1 MQRICVAGVGAVGAT
16 IAARLSAAGHTV
28 NLLARGER
36 LAELR
41 REGLRVDFPDH
52 RFTARLTVSERPDF
66 GVQDIVFVAVKAQ
79 GLPGLLPTL
88 GPLIGP
94 HTLVAPLVNGIP
106 WWYFQSAGGAFAGE
120 PVLAVDPTGA
130 LRDAIPASRLVG
142 CVAYLT
148 SQLLPSGIVSAM
160 GGQRLAVGEIAHGR
174 SARVEAFAALLSA
187 AGISAQASANIR
199 DELWTKV
206 ALNLATNP
214 LSVVT
219 ESTLADQFTDPQ
231 LLRVVLA
238 VLGEASR
245 VAAAHGATLTMTE
258 EQMLAT
264 GRKAGAF
271 ATSMLQD
278 YRAGRALELDAIGH
292 SVLEL
297 ARKIGQDMPTS
308 ALMVDLCTFRAA
320 RRLNPVA

>member
-1 MQRICVAGVGAVGAT
+1 LQRICVAGVGAVGAT

-28 NLLARGER
+28 NLLARGAR

-41 REGLRVDFPDH
+41 REGLRVDFAGQ
-52 RFTARLTVSERPDF
+52 RFAARLNASDRPEF
-66 GVQDIVFVAVKAQ
+66 GAQDIVFVAAKAQ
-79 GLPGLLPTL
+79 SLPGLLPTL

-106 WWYFQSAGGAFAGE
+106 WWYFQSAGGIFADA
-120 PVLAVDPTGA
+120 PVVAVDPTGA
-130 LRDAIPASRLVG
+130 LRDAIPADHLIG
-142 CVAYLT
+142 CVVYLT
-148 SQLLPSGIVSAM
+148 SQLLPSGVVAAM
-160 GGQRLAVGEIAHGR
+160 GGQRLAVGEIAHGH
-174 SARVEAFAALLSA
+174 SARVAEFAALLSE
-187 AGISAQASANIR
+187 AGITAHASAKIR

-219 ESTLADQFTDPQ
+219 ESTLSDQFTDPK

-238 VLGEASR
+238 VLRETSR
-245 VAAAHGATLTMTE
+245 VAAGHGAQLTMTE
-258 EQMLAT
+258 EQMTAT

-271 ATSMLQD
+271 ETSMLQD
-278 YRAGRALELDAIGH
+278 YRAGRELELAAIGH

-297 ARKIGQDMPTS
+297 AHKIGQDMPTS
-308 ALMVDLCTFRAA
+308 ALMVDLCSFRADKRVHPTA
-320 RRLNPVA
+320 

>member
-1 MQRICVAGVGAVGAT
+1 MQRICVAGLGAVGAT

-28 NLLARGER
+28 NLLARGAR
-36 LAELR
+36 LTDLQ
-41 REGLRVDFPDH
+41 REGLRVDFSDH
-52 RFTARLTVSERPDF
+52 RFTARLNVSDRPEF

-79 GLPGLLPTL
+79 RLPDLLPTL
-88 GPLIGP
+88 GPLLGP

-106 WWYFQSAGGAFAGE
+106 WWYFQSAGGAFDGE
-120 PVLAVDPTGA
+120 SVLAVDPTGA
-130 LRDAIPASRLVG
+130 LHRSIPPDRLVG
-142 CVAYLT
+142 CVVYMT

-160 GGQRLAVGEIAHGR
+160 GAQRIAVGEIGNGR
-174 SARVEAFAALLSA
+174 TDRVEAFAALLSG
-187 AGISAQASANIR
+187 AGITAQATTNIR

-206 ALNLATNP
+206 ALNLATNL

-219 ESTLADQFTDPQ
+219 ESTLAEQFTDPK
-231 LLRVVLA
+231 LLRMVVA
-238 VLGEASR
+238 VLREASR

-264 GRKAGAF
+264 GRRAGPF
-271 ATSMLQD
+271 ETSMLQD
-278 YRAGRALELDAIGH
+278 YRAGRELELDAIGH

-308 ALMVDLCTFRAA
+308 ALMVDLCAFRAA
-320 RRLNPVA
+320 RRVTPAA